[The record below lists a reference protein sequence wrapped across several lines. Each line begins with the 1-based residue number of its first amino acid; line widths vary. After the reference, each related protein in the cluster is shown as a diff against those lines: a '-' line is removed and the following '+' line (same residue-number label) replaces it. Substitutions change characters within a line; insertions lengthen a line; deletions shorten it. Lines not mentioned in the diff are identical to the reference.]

1 MNLINAISN
10 LNLRCSK
17 VPIKS
22 SCPGCPCTFSVRF
35 WTATWNPTNYEKPF
49 FSPHF
54 PSFLPLKPTRLEL
67 NVQTWWSQ
75 SFTILCIEAS
85 SLLPRSFS
93 FSGRRRWTSCS
104 LESGGGGGRREWSP
118 LPRRVDNADAHAL
131 RGEGGQTSA
140 SYPNLCRSG
149 LVKIKTKKN

>member
-104 LESGGGGGRREWSP
+104 LESGGGG
-118 LPRRVDNADAHAL
+118 VVV
-131 RGEGGQTSA
+131 
-140 SYPNLCRSG
+140 SG
-149 LVKIKTKKN
+149 LLCLDGSITLMHMHCGGRGGKRQRATQTFVDLV